1 MTNHLLVTTLGT
13 TWGVVPEVYGIFT
26 DFFGKLKPTEVE
38 AVAAPETI
46 WIITTQS
53 AWDKAHV
60 HLERWAELAGIELKS
75 YLRPESDLANTTD
88 VDSMRELIFRVVLLA
103 SESCQSLSCSLAGGR
118 KTMSADMQEA
128 ARTFGCDRLLH
139 VLSNGHPSD
148 WPQCLREPTAEW
160 FLNPL
165 TEDYQQ
171 WLFPVVMKGS
181 TRMDLLDVAFK
192 GTPAIQSQRFPI
204 APQSNSNFQ
213 LDSTKASEA
222 SKMLALQIPLTDEI
236 AARQSDA
243 GLMSNFIA
251 AIEADEQHENWRSL
265 YRLPP
270 RIIQKLRTTHLN
282 ETHRPL
288 LQSLPKAELHC
299 HIGGILHLPQQ
310 RCVADAI
317 WQALKP
323 TEQNDALQHIKTL
336 NWHAPEATWRDGLK
350 QGDRAANVAAT
361 FQHFGNVELE
371 SILFPKS
378 TTRIALKTTHQL
390 EFAAYELPGELSGS
404 AVLSH
409 PAAIESTV
417 TGILE
422 NCSADNICYLELRGS
437 PQKYDS
443 HAPIDWLKRLAREFE
458 RQAPEVITI
467 RFIWI
472 GDRRKEKDLPQL
484 IKQAARARLELPNF
498 LVGLDLAGD
507 EGTNKPEELAPH
519 FLPAFEACLPITI
532 HAGEGESAKNIWQ
545 AAYQLHA
552 DRIGHGL
559 TLAEHPSL
567 LIRFRDRRICLEL
580 CPTSNREVVGFRDPA
595 YPQSATLPDY
605 PLPQLWASGVP
616 LTLCT
621 DNIGISC
628 TTLTNEYIT
637 AARMIDE
644 LSLWDALAMIKQA
657 FVHAFADA
665 QTRTRLLKAADQSM
679 HILILNHYD

>member
-38 AVAAPETI
+38 AVPPPEAV

-53 AWDKAHV
+53 AWNTAAP
-60 HLERWAELAGIELKS
+60 HLEKWAGLTGVKLTPYI
-75 YLRPESDLANTTD
+75 RPESDLTNTKD
-88 VDSMRELIFRVVLLA
+88 VNAMRELIFRVVLLA
-103 SESCQSLSCSLAGGR
+103 TESCQTLSCSLAGGR

-128 ARTFGCDRLLH
+128 ARTFGCNRLLH
-139 VLSNGHPSD
+139 VLSNGHFKD
-148 WPQCLREPTAEW
+148 WPQCLQTPSAEW
-160 FLNPL
+160 FLKPL
-165 TEDYQQ
+165 TKDCQQ
-171 WLFPVVMKGS
+171 LLFPVVLKGA
-181 TRMDLLDVAFK
+181 TRMELLDVTFK
-192 GTPAIQSQRFPI
+192 GIPAIQSQRFPI
-204 APQSNSNFQ
+204 APQSNPGFP
-213 LDSTKASEA
+213 LDSST
-222 SKMLALQIPLTDEI
+222 PLTDEI

-310 RCVADAI
+310 RRVADAI

-323 TEQNDALQHIKTL
+323 TEQHDALQHIKTL
-336 NWHAPEATWRDGLK
+336 DWHAPDATWRDGLK
-350 QGDRAANVAAT
+350 QGVRSANVAAT
-361 FQHFGNVELE
+361 FQHFDNAALE
-371 SILFPKS
+371 SILYPES
-378 TTRIALKTTHQL
+378 TTRIALKSTHKL
-390 EFAAYELPGELSGS
+390 KFAAYELPGELSGS
-404 AVLSH
+404 AVLGD
-409 PAAIESTV
+409 PAALTSTV
-417 TGILE
+417 AGILE
-422 NCSADNICYLELRGS
+422 NCSSDNICYLELRGS
-437 PQKYDS
+437 PQKYEPNK
-443 HAPIDWLKRLAREFE
+443 PIHWLKRLASEFE
-458 RQAPEVITI
+458 RQAPESITI

-472 GDRRKEKDLPQL
+472 GDRRKEEDLPQL
-484 IKQAARARLELPNF
+484 IKQAAHARLELPNF

-507 EGTNKPEELAPH
+507 EGTNNPEVIAPH

-532 HAGEGESAKNIWQ
+532 HAGEGELAQNIWQ

-595 YPQSATLPDY
+595 YPQSASRSDY
-605 PLPQLWASGVP
+605 PLTQLWQSGVP

-621 DNIGISC
+621 DNIGISR

-657 FVHAFADA
+657 YVHAFADA
-665 QTRTRLLKAADQSM
+665 QTRTRLLKTADQRI
-679 HILILNHYD
+679 HTLILKHYN